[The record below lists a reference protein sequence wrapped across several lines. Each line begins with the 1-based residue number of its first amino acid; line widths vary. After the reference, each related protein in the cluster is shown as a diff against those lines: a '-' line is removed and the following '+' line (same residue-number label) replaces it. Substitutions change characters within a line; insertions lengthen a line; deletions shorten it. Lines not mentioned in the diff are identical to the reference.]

1 MTVELAEVRDFLAGH
16 APFADLP
23 PDALDALPAR
33 LTARYFR
40 RGSTLV
46 AVGQRNDTMFILR
59 SGAVDIRDAHGA
71 LVERAD
77 DGACFGMSSVLSG
90 GPSAFTMIA
99 VEDTL
104 TLLMPGDLFHT
115 LLRTHPGFSAFF
127 MRQQASRIRSAV
139 HAVRVDD
146 AGAAIMR
153 TRVSD
158 IAKRAPVTIAP
169 TASIRQAAQLMSDA
183 RISAILVTDAAGAL
197 VGILTDRD
205 LRRVVATATDCTE
218 PVAALMTPAPSTVT
232 GDALAF
238 EVLIGM
244 TQRRIHHLP
253 VVEDGRPVGMVT
265 AGDLMRLE
273 QNNPVYLV
281 GDITKQ
287 TTLDGLV
294 AAAKRLPH
302 VVETLVG
309 QEIPPEDIARV
320 ITAVGD
326 ALVRRLLNLAEEDLG
341 APPVRYCWVALGSQG
356 RMEQNLGSDQDS
368 ALILDDSAILDAPG
382 SGHGAASG
390 HGAYFAALAER
401 VVAGLE
407 ACGYPR
413 CPGDMMASNPAWR
426 LRLSDWGVH
435 FARWINSPDSEALLH
450 TQTFFDMRPLYGDN
464 ALHSRLAAS
473 VAAAAPGSPRFL
485 QQLATQA
492 QTWKVPLGF
501 FRDFTVSASG
511 DHRNTLDLKAGGI
524 AAVVQIGR
532 LLALARGLTVV
543 NTGER
548 LTAAAA
554 AGALSAQNA
563 QDLVDAYEFL
573 LQVRLAHQARQLRAG
588 VTPDNHVDPAELT
601 SFEKRHLREAFE
613 IIRKMQGALG
623 HVYQTQFTS

>member
-1 MTVELAEVRDFLAGH
+1 MNVELAEVRDFLAQH

-23 PDALDALPAR
+23 PEALDALPAR

-40 RGSTLV
+40 RGTTLV
-46 AVGQRNDTMFILR
+46 AVGQRNDTMFVLR

-77 DGACFGMSSVLSG
+77 EGACFAMSSVLSG

-104 TLLMPGDLFHT
+104 TLLMPGPVFHE
-115 LLRTHPGFSAFF
+115 LLRTQPNFSAFF

-139 HAVRVDD
+139 HAVQVDD

-158 IAKRAPVTIAP
+158 IARRAPVTIAP
-169 TASIRQAAQLMSDA
+169 TASIREAAQVMSDA
-183 RISAILVTDAAGAL
+183 RISAILVTDATERL

-205 LRRVVATATDCTE
+205 LRRVVATATDCRE
-218 PVAALMTPAPSTVT
+218 PVSALMTPDPLTVT

-253 VVEDGRPVGMVT
+253 VVADDRPVGMVT

-273 QNNPVYLV
+273 QTNPVYLV

-294 AAAKRLPH
+294 ASARRLPH
-302 VVETLVG
+302 VVETLVD
-309 QEIPPEDIARV
+309 QEIPPEDVARV

-326 ALVRRLLNLAEEDLG
+326 ALVRRLLNLAEEALG
-341 APPVRYCWVALGSQG
+341 DPPVRYCWVALGSQG

-368 ALILDDSAILDAPG
+368 ALLLDDSA
-382 SGHGAASG
+382 GAE
-390 HGAYFAALAER
+390 HDAYFAALAER

-426 LRLSDWGVH
+426 LRLTDWGAH
-435 FARWINSPDSEALLH
+435 FARWINSPDPEALLH

-464 ALHSRLAAS
+464 ALHTRLAAA

-501 FRDFTVSASG
+501 FRDFTVSAAG

-532 LLALARGLTVV
+532 LFALSRGITVV
-543 NTGER
+543 NTSER
-548 LTAAAA
+548 LKAAAA
-554 AGALSAQNA
+554 AGALSAENA
-563 QDLVDAYEFL
+563 QNLVDAYEFL
-573 LQVRLAHQARQLRAG
+573 LQVRLTHQARQLRAG
-588 VTPDNHVDPAELT
+588 VRPDNHVNPAELT
-601 SFEKRHLREAFE
+601 SFEKRHLRDAFE